1 MAQEIKV
8 TPTRDG
14 AAPIEPAPA
23 APARVAVEVE
33 RGPAGEPSLGDLF
46 KELAQE
52 SSTLMKQEVAL
63 AKAEMRENLRDFAK
77 DAVMMAAGGGILLV
91 AMLVFT
97 AFLVAG
103 LGDML
108 GDEYWL
114 GALIVGVVY
123 ALIGGVL
130 LMRGR
135 SGMQDDDLKPT
146 HTIESLQDDKRWAQA
161 EAQQVKR
168 DLTT

>member
-1 MAQEIKV
+1 MAKEIHA
-8 TPTRDG
+8 TS
-14 AAPIEPAPA
+14 APDAPHA
-23 APARVAVEVE
+23 GRV
-33 RGPAGEPSLGDLF
+33 GTAGEPSLGDLF

-52 SSTLMKQEVAL
+52 SSTLIRQEIGL
-63 AKAEMRENLRDFAK
+63 AKVEMRENVRKLGK
-77 DAVMMAAGGGILLV
+77 DLVMLAIGGGILLV
-91 AMLVFT
+91 GLLVLT

-130 LMRGR
+130 LMRGK
-135 SGMQDDDLKPT
+135 SGMQHDDLKPEQT
-146 HTIESLQDDKRWAQA
+146 LASLQDDKRWAKA

>member
-1 MAQEIKV
+1 MAQQTPV
-8 TPTRDG
+8 TPGTDVPGVTKPPTR
-14 AAPIEPAPA
+14 AQPA
-23 APARVAVEVE
+23 APGVEAGV
-33 RGPAGEPSLGDLF
+33 GEPSLGDLF

-52 SSTLMKQEVAL
+52 SSTLIKQEVAL
-63 AKAEMRENLRDFAK
+63 AKSEMQENLRDLGK
-77 DAVMMAAGGGILLV
+77 DAAMMAAGGAALLL

-97 AFLVAG
+97 AFLIAG

-114 GALIVGVVY
+114 GALIVGVTY
-123 ALIGGVL
+123 ALVGGVL

-135 SGMQDDDLKPT
+135 SGVRRDDLKPEQ
-146 HTIESLQDDKRWAQA
+146 TIRSLQDDKRWAQA

-168 DLTT
+168 DLRT